1 MMKYSDLNFDSIK
14 KLNKKEFILVPV
26 GSIEV
31 HGPNLPLGSDLY
43 IAEAFAYLIEEKIR
57 SIIMPSIS
65 YGYANITKN
74 IFGTISMDF
83 STLASYIYNIIQN
96 LINSGFEKII
106 IINIHKDNDLTIKI
120 ALTKIFEET
129 NMPILYINPYNDFS
143 KFDDSIFSNQD
154 NSYKETSLI
163 LASLEILNKKDII
176 GEIRF
181 PEHKYHKPSF
191 LKNLLDIGYI
201 RYGYT
206 NEMEHI
212 NPEKKASAEEGK
224 KYMNMVVDE
233 ITSKIDY
240 LEDYI
245 NFLKNR
251 KKIEL

>member
-14 KLNKKEFILVPV
+14 KLNKKEFVLIPL

-31 HGPNLPLGSDLY
+31 HGPNLPFGSDIY
-43 IAEAFAYLIEEKIR
+43 IAEAFAYLIEKKIR

-74 IFGTISMDF
+74 IFGTISIDF
-83 STLASYIYNIIQN
+83 SVLASYIYNIINN
-96 LINSGFEKII
+96 LINLRFEKII
-106 IINIHKDNDLTIKI
+106 IISIHKDNDLAIKL

-129 NMPILYINPYNDFS
+129 NMPVLYINPYNDFS
-143 KFDDSIFSNQD
+143 KFDDLIFSIQD

-163 LASLEILNKKDII
+163 LASLELLNKKEIV
-176 GEIRF
+176 GEFRF
-181 PEHKYHKPSF
+181 PEHKYKKPSF

-201 RYGYT
+201 KYEYI

-212 NPEKKASAEEGK
+212 NPEKNASAEEGK

-245 NFLKNR
+245 NFLKKR
-251 KKIEL
+251 KKNEL

>member
-1 MMKYSDLNFDSIK
+1 MKYSDLNFDSIK

-31 HGPNLPLGSDLY
+31 HGPNLPMGSDLY
-43 IAEAFAYLIEEKIR
+43 IAEAFAYLIEGKIR

-74 IFGTISMDF
+74 IFGTISMDL

-143 KFDDSIFSNQD
+143 KFNDSIFSNQD

-176 GEIRF
+176 GEIRL
-181 PEHKYHKPSF
+181 PEHKYKKPDF

-212 NPEKKASAEEGK
+212 NPEKKASAGEGK
-224 KYMNMVVDE
+224 KYMNTVVDE
-233 ITSKIDY
+233 IASKINY

>member
-1 MMKYSDLNFDSIK
+1 MKYSDLNFDSIK
-14 KLNKKEFILVPV
+14 KLNKKEFILVPM
-26 GSIEV
+26 GSMEV

-43 IAEAFAYLIEEKIR
+43 IAEAFACLIEKKIS

-74 IFGTISMDF
+74 IFGTISIDF
-83 STLASYIYNIIQN
+83 SILASYIYNIINN
-96 LINSGFEKII
+96 LINLGFEKII
-106 IINIHKDNDLTIKI
+106 IISIHKDNDLTIKL

-129 NMPILYINPYNDFS
+129 NMPVLYINPYNDFS
-143 KFDDSIFSNQD
+143 KFDELVFSIQD

-163 LASLEILNKKDII
+163 LASLELLNKKEIV

-181 PEHKYHKPSF
+181 PDHKYKKPYF

-201 RYGYT
+201 RYKYI

-212 NPEKKASAEEGK
+212 NPEKKASAEEGM
-224 KYMNMVVDE
+224 KYMNEAVKE
-233 ITSKIDY
+233 IVGKIDC

-245 NFLKNR
+245 NFLKER
-251 KKIEL
+251 KKNEL

>member
-1 MMKYSDLNFDSIK
+1 MMKYSDLNFDSIN
-14 KLNKKEFILVPV
+14 KLNKKELILIPV

-31 HGPNLPLGSDLY
+31 HGPHLPLGSDLY
-43 IAEAFAYLIEEKIR
+43 IAEAFAYLIGEKIR

-74 IFGTISMDF
+74 IFGTISIDF
-83 STLASYIYNIIQN
+83 SILASYIYNIINN
-96 LINSGFEKII
+96 LINLGFEKII
-106 IINIHKDNDLTIKI
+106 IINIHKDNDLTIKL

-129 NMPILYINPYNDFS
+129 NMPVLYINPYNGFS
-143 KFDDSIFSNQD
+143 KFDELVFSIRD

-163 LASLEILNKKDII
+163 LASLELLNKKEIV
-176 GEIRF
+176 GEIRL
-181 PEHKYHKPSF
+181 PEHKYKKPSF

-201 RYGYT
+201 RYEYT

-245 NFLKNR
+245 
-251 KKIEL
+251 KIGRAHV

>member
-43 IAEAFAYLIEEKIR
+43 IAEAFAYLIGEKIR

-74 IFGTISMDF
+74 IFGTVSMDF

-143 KFDDSIFSNQD
+143 KFNDSIFSNQD

-176 GEIRF
+176 GKIRF
-181 PEHKYHKPSF
+181 PEHKYKKPSF